1 MQSGLK
7 QMSRSKPAKGCGVGG
22 HVVGWQGQLTD
33 GPVNA
38 RSRPEGHAMAST
50 HRSFPGR
57 LSRRRPLSAGAATA
71 GAALAGSSAGPAWA
85 AGKPIPTVTH
95 LPNGIRPEGITVG
108 GGPYACLGSTADGS
122 VHHADLRTGQGR
134 TIAPGP
140 GTAAA
145 GLKLDGRGRPT
156 SYCSSTATGCRSPA
170 GHPVRRDR
178 RRTLTRGDRWAPNAE
193 GRCARCAPPLPS
205 ARLPPARPDPAAQ
218 SSEESSSSVPVSGRG
233 DFGGF
238 GRPPG
243 LSRRYEELSLPSAV
257 ACPPGA
263 GPAGPPPSRRRR

>member
-1 MQSGLK
+1 MGKPVQSGLK

-33 GPVNA
+33 GPVD
-38 RSRPEGHAMAST
+38 SRPCPIERTVTST

-71 GAALAGSSAGPAWA
+71 GAALAGCSAGPAWA
-85 AGKPIPTVTH
+85 AGKPIPTRH
-95 LPNGIRPEGITVG
+95 ASAERHPPG
-108 GGPYACLGSTADGS
+108 G
-122 VHHADLRTGQGR
+122 HHRR
-134 TIAPGP
+134 
-140 GTAAA
+140 
-145 GLKLDGRGRPT
+145 RR
-156 SYCSSTATGCRSPA
+156 
-170 GHPVRRDR
+170 PVRLPRIDR
-178 RRTLTRGDRWAPNAE
+178 RRFGPPRRSAHRTGPDHRPGAGHGGGRAETRRPGAADV
-193 GRCARCAPPLPS
+193 
-205 ARLPPARPDPAAQ
+205 ARLPRSDPAAQ